1 MTVFVDTS
9 ALFAVLDAEDQYHS
23 QARDLWTALIQKE
36 ETLVCTNY
44 VLVETFALV
53 QRRLGIEAARVLQ
66 EDITPMLHIEWIT
79 DVPHLAGIAAVLVAG
94 NRHLSLVDCIS
105 FEVMR
110 RMGIKTA
117 FAYDHHFVEQG
128 FDCIP
133 IDG

>member
-9 ALFAVLDAEDQYHS
+9 ALVAVLNARDQYHS
-23 QARDLWTALIQKE
+23 QAKHLWTALIHQE

-44 VLVETFALV
+44 VLVETLALV

-66 EDITPMLHIEWIT
+66 EDITPILHIEWIT

-94 NRHLSLVDCIS
+94 HRHLSLVDCVS

-117 FAYDHHFVEQG
+117 FAYDRHFAEQG

-133 IDG
+133 SDG